1 MAKKDELYG
10 IDETAKMSEAQT
22 EFAVFCIENVA
33 LKLGIPGDEIYG
45 LLTKESRILDEY
57 IIQNYEMLHT
67 QDKEYIVN
75 DIIDYMKECG
85 VLK

>member
-1 MAKKDELYG
+1 MEKNNEPYG
-10 IDETAKMSEAQT
+10 IDAMSNNQV

-33 LKLGIPGDEIYG
+33 SKLGIPGDEAYR
-45 LLTKESRILDEY
+45 LLTNNQNILDKY
-57 IIQNYEMLHT
+57 IITNYEILHT
-67 QDKEYIVN
+67 QDKEYVVN